1 MKDKEIERLIK
12 AEEKRQKSVINL
24 IPSENYVSD
33 DILRALGSVLNN
45 KYSEGYP
52 GARYYGG
59 NAIIDKIEELCRK
72 RALKLF
78 KLDLNQWHANVQP
91 LSGSPA
97 NFAVYSALVPIGG
110 KIMGLL
116 LSSGGHLTHGQKMS
130 MTGKIWK
137 QVPYEVDSKT
147 ETLDYEALKKLAM
160 EEKPN
165 IIVAGYTAYPRFVDW
180 KKFRE
185 IADASGAI
193 LMVDMSHMAGLVAG
207 GVYPSPFPYAD
218 VVTTTTHKTLRGPRA
233 AIIFARKDERSFD
246 KKIDK
251 AIIPGLQGG
260 PHENAIAAVAVCL
273 KEAMSPAFKKYAKQ
287 IVANA
292 KMLTQELRKHGWR
305 IISGGTDSH
314 LLLVDTWMGGKGLS
328 GRDAEMAL
336 EKGGIIV
343 NKNTIPGDPRGP
355 LDPSGI
361 RLGTPAV
368 TTQGMKEK
376 DMIKIAQKI
385 KSALKE
391 EISRSKRK
399 IRLAVLKVGDDP
411 VTAKYLEVKKK
422 FAEAIGV
429 DVRIYEVPVDISNNK
444 LRERLSEI
452 VHIEENDGVI
462 VQLPMPAGINMQ
474 YILDAITLE
483 KDPDMLSSKSW
494 GKFSTGKSKIFPPVV
509 GAIKTIFD
517 ENKTELKG
525 KNAVVVGAGR
535 LVGKP
540 VAAWLIGEG
549 TTVSVI
555 DENTKNPEDYTKKAD
570 IIISGVGKPRLIKAD
585 MVRDGVVAIDCG
597 TSESSGTVSG
607 DIDLDVSKK
616 ASTFAP
622 VPGGVGPITI
632 AMLFRNL
639 IELSK

>member
-59 NAIIDKIEELCRK
+59 NAIIDKVEELCRK

-185 IADASGAI
+185 IADAVGLPDGRQAI

-218 VVTTTTHKTLRGPRA
+218 VVTTTTHKTLRGPRGA
-233 AIIFARKDERSFD
+233 VIFCKKELAD
-246 KKIDK
+246 KIDK
-251 AIIPGLQGG
+251 AVFPGMQGG
-260 PHENAIAAVAVCL
+260 PHNNVTAAKAVCFW
-273 KEAMSPAFKKYAKQ
+273 EASRPSFKKYALQVVK
-287 IVANA
+287 NA
-292 KMLTQELRKHGWR
+292 RVLADELTILGFTLVG
-305 IISGGTDSH
+305 GGTDSH
-314 LLLVDTWMGGKGLS
+314 LILVDLRPLGIPGGE
-328 GRDAEMAL
+328 AEKSL
-336 EKGGIIV
+336 EAVGIIA
-343 NKNTIPGDPRGP
+343 NRNTVPGDASPFN
-355 LDPSGI
+355 PSGL
-361 RLGTPAV
+361 RLGTPAL
-368 TTQGMKEK
+368 TTRGMQETEMKEVAK
-376 DMIKIAQKI
+376 MIHGAIAHKEVSKI
-385 KSALKE
+385 KKEVLAL
-391 EISRSKRK
+391 
-399 IRLAVLKVGDDP
+399 A
-411 VTAKYLEVKKK
+411 KK
-422 FAEAIGV
+422 F
-429 DVRIYEVPVDISNNK
+429 PIS
-444 LRERLSEI
+444 
-452 VHIEENDGVI
+452 
-462 VQLPMPAGINMQ
+462 
-474 YILDAITLE
+474 
-483 KDPDMLSSKSW
+483 
-494 GKFSTGKSKIFPPVV
+494 
-509 GAIKTIFD
+509 
-517 ENKTELKG
+517 
-525 KNAVVVGAGR
+525 
-535 LVGKP
+535 
-540 VAAWLIGEG
+540 
-549 TTVSVI
+549 
-555 DENTKNPEDYTKKAD
+555 
-570 IIISGVGKPRLIKAD
+570 
-585 MVRDGVVAIDCG
+585 
-597 TSESSGTVSG
+597 
-607 DIDLDVSKK
+607 
-616 ASTFAP
+616 
-622 VPGGVGPITI
+622 
-632 AMLFRNL
+632 
-639 IELSK
+639 